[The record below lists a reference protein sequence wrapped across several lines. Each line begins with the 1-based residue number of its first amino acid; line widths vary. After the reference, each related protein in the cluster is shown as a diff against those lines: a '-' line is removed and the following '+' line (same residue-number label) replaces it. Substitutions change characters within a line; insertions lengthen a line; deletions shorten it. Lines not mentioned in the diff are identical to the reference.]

1 MKRMSIV
8 YSLLAVIL
16 LSASLAYWGLQLFK
30 PPARPQVAAQQ
41 AALPEPAIDAAAGL
55 FGGQSVAV
63 VSSYQLKGVVAA
75 VPARDGVAIIAA
87 DGKPPQAY
95 KVGQEVAP
103 GVTVKEVTA
112 RYITLQE
119 GGVAKRIELP
129 ADAKGG
135 TSLSQGGSGNP
146 PPAAN
151 PPQQPPPQPSIP
163 VPPPPPTM
171 NPAPTIVQPPTQ

>member
-8 YSLLAVIL
+8 YTLLAVIA

-30 PPARPQVAAQQ
+30 PAPRPQVAAAQPQ
-41 AALPEPAIDAAAGL
+41 MPEPAIDAAAGL

-87 DGKPPQAY
+87 DGKPAQAY
-95 KVGQEVAP
+95 KVGQEIAP
-103 GVTVKEVTA
+103 GVTVKEVA
-112 RYITLQE
+112 AHFITLSE
-119 GGVAKRIELP
+119 GGVAKRIDLP

-135 TSLSQGGSGNP
+135 NSLSQGGNGNP
-146 PPAAN
+146 PPAP
-151 PPQQPPPQPSIP
+151 PPQQQMQPSIP

>member
-8 YSLLAVIL
+8 YSLLAVIA

-30 PPARPQVAAQQ
+30 PQPRPQVAAAQ
-41 AALPEPAIDAAAGL
+41 AAMPEPAIDAAASL
-55 FGGQSVAV
+55 FGGQTVAV

-95 KVGQEVAP
+95 KVGQEVSP

-112 RYITLQE
+112 RFVTLSE
-119 GGVAKRIELP
+119 GGAAKRIDLP
-129 ADAKGG
+129 AEAKGN
-135 TSLSQGGSGNP
+135 TSLSQGSGGNP
-146 PPAAN
+146 PPQAP
-151 PPQQPPPQPSIP
+151 PPQQAQPSIP

-171 NPAPTIVQPPTQ
+171 NPSPTIVQPPTQ